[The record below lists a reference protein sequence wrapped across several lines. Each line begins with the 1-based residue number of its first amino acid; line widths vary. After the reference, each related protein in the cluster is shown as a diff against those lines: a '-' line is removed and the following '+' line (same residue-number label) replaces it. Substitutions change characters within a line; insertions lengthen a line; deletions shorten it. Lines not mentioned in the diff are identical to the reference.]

1 MFFFRERSHP
11 RSVLQTVAYSL
22 AVFSQT
28 IAESLIDKLKD
39 SCDLGPS
46 NLKTKFDIL
55 LREPLYTAAI
65 KVRELILIVLD
76 ALDKC
81 RTPEAR
87 RGLINVLQDRLPTL
101 PPNFRFII
109 TSRPEKDIFT
119 FTSLP
124 SSNVQTL
131 NLDHQ
136 MDENRLDVFTYI
148 KHELERLRLFGSLDV
163 PQGWPWEEGLLCLAD
178 TEDGLFI
185 WVSTAINIISREQN

>member
-148 KHELERLRLFGSLDV
+148 KHELERLRSFGSLDV
-163 PQGWPWEEGLLCLAD
+163 PQG
-178 TEDGLFI
+178 
-185 WVSTAINIISREQN
+185 